1 MFRKI
6 ALVVLFY
13 LFGASAVHAG
23 NIIVIKADG
32 SGDYP
37 TIQAAVNAATNGDT
51 IVLEPG
57 IYQGVGN
64 RDVNYDNRAITIT
77 SIDPNDAAVVAA
89 TVVDCQGSATEY
101 HRGFSFHNNVLGQSL
116 RGLTIRNAYTNGSG
130 AALLC
135 DGGSRPIIEKNVIT
149 DNFAEQWGGGIFIWE
164 AEPEILA
171 NTFTRNEAD
180 GGGGIYVK
188 GPTCLILDNRI
199 EDNTAS
205 VDKGGGI
212 YVNSCEAFI
221 RRNTLRN
228 NEAINGGGIFC
239 LNQPSAIIENNRIRA
254 NHVTGSG
261 GAIYM
266 EGTSPDIAN
275 NFISENSAG
284 NYGAGLSYNNS
295 FGTIINNTIA
305 WNASLGAGIHCGFGS
320 TPDIINNIV
329 AFNDAGIN
337 KGFGDPAPLLKN
349 NCVFGNSAYN
359 YGGNLAPGT
368 GDISQDPK
376 LANWDAGYLHIQP
389 DSPCIDQGDSSAVLP
404 EWHDIDDQAR
414 IQAADVDIGAD
425 ESDGARWPRKFT
437 VKADGS
443 GDVPKIQDAIDLSNN
458 GDMIVLEPGYYCNDR
473 NWDLDYLGKAITV
486 CSTDPDDPDIVRDT
500 VIFCTGQ
507 FNHRGFKF
515 HSGETPDSV
524 LRGITIKGSMPPF
537 GDFVV
542 NGVSDRHGGGII
554 CYGASPTIAQC
565 VIETCEMS
573 YYGGGICLSRPD
585 GGTQGANP
593 VISDCIIR
601 NNGNAWAPGL
611 YCYASYPTISNCQIR
626 DNTSGMHHI
635 GGIGFLD
642 CNQQTITLT
651 GCDIIGNYAVN
662 GDGGMGIDNSH
673 VILNDCLIS
682 QNSAGHGAGGLRAAN
697 GAQVLL
703 QNCLITANLM
713 RNNNHGSAIAGFS
726 SQVTIR
732 NCTIEGNWCP
742 WTDSVAVWMENSY
755 PAATV
760 INSIVWNNEPQ
771 ANQVQIHQGYGS
783 VTYCDVQDDTTGTG
797 NFNQDPL
804 FARNGQ
810 WQDPNTP
817 GDRNDDLWIPGDYHL
832 QSKVGR
838 WDPLANAGIGAWVI
852 DAVLSPAI
860 DAGDPATDVG
870 DEPEPNAN
878 RANVGVYGTTPFA
891 SKSWLAWKKAD
902 INDDGKV
909 DMNDLAIFS
918 QYWLHGVE

>member
-6 ALVVLFY
+6 GLVVLFY
-13 LFGASAVHAG
+13 LFGVSAVHAG
-23 NIIVIKADG
+23 TTIVIKTDG
-32 SGDYP
+32 TGDYP

-64 RDVNYDNRAITIT
+64 RDINCGNQAITIT

-89 TVVDCQGSATEY
+89 TVVDCQGSAAEH
-101 HRGFSFHNNVLGQSL
+101 HRGFAFQTNVLGQSL

-135 DGGSRPIIEKNVIT
+135 DGGSRPIIEKNVIV
-149 DNFAEQWGGGIFIWE
+149 DNFAEAWGGGIFVWD

-171 NTFTRNEAD
+171 NTFTRNEAG

-212 YVNSCEAFI
+212 YVNACEAFI

-228 NEAINGGGIFC
+228 NEAQNGGALFC
-239 LNQPSAIIENNRIRA
+239 RIQPSAVIENNRIKD
-254 NHVTGSG
+254 NHATDTG
-261 GAIYM
+261 GAIYL
-266 EGTSPDIAN
+266 EGTSPTIAN

-284 NYGAGLSYNNS
+284 HSGAGISCNNS
-295 FGTIINNTIA
+295 QGAFINNTFA
-305 WNASLGAGIHCGFGS
+305 WNAPGGAAVKCAFNS

-329 AFNDAGIN
+329 AFNEIGIE
-337 KGFGDPAPLLKN
+337 KSFSDPPPVLRN
-349 NCVFGNSAYN
+349 NCVYGNSIMNYN
-359 YGGNLAPGT
+359 GNLLPGT

-376 LANWDAGYLHIQP
+376 LANWGAGYLHIQP
-389 DSPCIDQGDSSAVLP
+389 DSPCIDQGDSSVVLP
-404 EWHDIDDQAR
+404 EWLDIDDQAR
-414 IQAADVDIGAD
+414 IQDAEVDMGAD
-425 ESDGARWPRKFT
+425 ESDGTRWPRKFI

-443 GDVPKIQDAIDLSNN
+443 GDVPKIQDAIDACIN
-458 GDMIVLEPGYYCNDR
+458 GDVVMLEPGYYCNEG

-486 CSTDPDDPDIVRDT
+486 CSTDPDNPDIVRDT

-524 LRGITIKGSMPPF
+524 LRGITIKGSAPPF

-565 VIETCEMS
+565 VIEGCEIS
-573 YYGGGICLSRPD
+573 YYRGGICLSRPD
-585 GGTQGANP
+585 GGIQGANA

-611 YCYASYPTISNCQIR
+611 YCYASYPTITNCQIR

-651 GCDIIGNYAVN
+651 GCDIVGNYAVN
-662 GDGGMGIDNSH
+662 RDGGIGIDNSH
-673 VILNDCLIS
+673 VTLNDCLIS
-682 QNSAGHGAGGLRAAN
+682 QNSAGHGAGGARASN
-697 GAQVLL
+697 GAQVLF

-713 RNNNHGSAIAGFS
+713 RNNHHGSAIAGFN

-732 NCTIEGNWCP
+732 NCTFEGNWCP

-771 ANQVQIHQGYGS
+771 ANQVQIHYGS
-783 VTYCDVQDDTTGTG
+783 VTYCDVQDDTPGTG
-797 NFNQDPL
+797 NFNLDPL
-804 FARNGQ
+804 FARSGQ
-810 WQDPNTP
+810 WQDPLNTP
-817 GDRNDDLWIPGDYHL
+817 ADRNDDVWIPGDYHL
-832 QSKVGR
+832 QSKAGR
-838 WDPLANAGIGAWVI
+838 WDPQANAGIGDWII
-852 DAVLSPAI
+852 DALHSPAI
-860 DAGDPATDVG
+860 DAGDPASGVG
-870 DEPEPNAN
+870 NEPAPNAD
-878 RANVGVYGTTPFA
+878 RANVGVYGTTLFA
-891 SKSWLAWKKAD
+891 SKSWLEWKKAD
-902 INDDGKV
+902 INGDGKV

-918 QYWLHGVE
+918 LYWLHGVK